1 MEKLKKNQAL
11 IKEILNETDG
21 HMTAEEIYNEAKAR
35 GKRISLATVYNNLG
49 ELCESKKIRK
59 IPSSCEGKDRYDKA
73 YIPHGHLIC
82 ERCRKIKDFFN
93 DGIGKAIYESTGIKA
108 ESYDLNVYYVCN
120 DCRKIE
126 EKIEKNKGEK
136 KWN

>member
-21 HMTAEEIYNEAKAR
+21 HMSAEEIYNEAKAR

-49 ELCESKKIRK
+49 ELRESKKIRK

-126 EKIEKNKGEK
+126 EKIEKK
-136 KWN
+136 